1 MARSSLFPPSV
12 QPGKPILP
20 PCPPGWTTVTFGDV
34 LEMVERPID
43 LVDDMEYQLVT
54 AKRSRGGV
62 VARSRLLG
70 RDVLTKTQ
78 FLIEGDDFL
87 ISNRQIIHGGCGIVP
102 QSLSGSVVSN
112 EYSVLKPKP
121 QLSLAYLAYL
131 SHSVYFQQTCFH
143 ASVGVDVEKMIFDC
157 ERWLG
162 FRIHLPPLPEQHRI
176 ANILSSFSK
185 AVDATHALLEQTER
199 LRSKV
204 LMELFQGKH
213 LSGPFLPVP
222 NWKTGSLGVQA
233 IPADWRLVRLV
244 EVAKLESGHTP
255 SKGIDEYWGG
265 DINWLSL
272 HDTRNLRSRVI
283 FETTQKTTEA
293 GIRNSS
299 ARILPTG
306 TVCFSRT
313 ASVGHCVILGRDM
326 ATSQDFANYVCGDA
340 ISNRYLMYLFRSMG
354 QIWSRLA
361 AGSTHQTIY
370 MPTFEQL
377 QIALPPISEQLQ
389 IVQIADGFYDEIE
402 ALEADLAS
410 KIALRA
416 TLTTDLVT
424 GRQRD
429 DAASPL
435 AAE

>member
-20 PCPPGWTTVTFGDV
+20 PCPPGWSTVTFGDV
-34 LEMVERPID
+34 LDIVVRPID
-43 LVDDMEYQLVT
+43 LDDDVEYQLVT
-54 AKRSRGGV
+54 ARRSRGGV
-62 VARSRLLG
+62 VARSRLFG

-78 FLIEGDDFL
+78 FRIEGDDFL

-112 EYSVLKPKP
+112 EYSVLRPKP

-131 SHSVYFQQTCFH
+131 SHSIYFQQTCFH

-157 ERWLG
+157 ERWLE
-162 FRIHLPPLPEQHRI
+162 FRVHLPPLPEQLLI
-176 ANILSSFSK
+176 ANILTNCSK
-185 AVDATHALLEQTER
+185 TIAATQAVIEQTER

-204 LMELFQGKH
+204 LIELFQGKN
-213 LSGPFLPVP
+213 SAGPKVAVP
-222 NWKTGSLGVQA
+222 NWKTGNLGVHE
-233 IPADWRLVRLV
+233 IPANWRLVHLV

-255 SKGIDEYWGG
+255 SKGVEEYWGG

-272 HDTRNLRSRVI
+272 HDTRNLRKRVI
-283 FETTQKTTEA
+283 FETTQKTTES

-299 ARILPTG
+299 ARILPAG

-313 ASVGHCVILGRDM
+313 ASVGHCVITGREM
-326 ATSQDFANYVCGDA
+326 ATSQDFANYVCGNDL
-340 ISNRYLMYLFRSMG
+340 SNRYLMYLFRNMG
-354 QIWSRLA
+354 HIWSKLA

-377 QIALPPISEQLQ
+377 QIALPPISEQLR
-389 IVQIADGFYDEIE
+389 IVKIADSFYDEIE
-402 ALEADLAS
+402 ALERDLVS
-410 KIALRA
+410 KTTLLS
-416 TLTTDLVT
+416 TLTFDLVT
-424 GRQRD
+424 GRERD
-429 DAASPL
+429 DEAPPL